1 MNQDI
6 VNGAFLFRV
15 LLKVINKK
23 GNVSFWIYK
32 VYIQGVYKFGSIKM
46 EALFY
51 AYRSMS
57 NPLLITSNF
66 SMGGKTACLIYHQ
79 SKEPHPPQKK
89 EILISSSHDFLYF
102 KSWFSSVK
110 CRKQN
115 NLILHSTEEN
125 QNIVFLLVT
134 SI

>member
-79 SKEPHPPQKK
+79 SKEPHSPHKK
-89 EILISSSHDFLYF
+89 KKKFEFQVLMISYILNRGSLLL
-102 KSWFSSVK
+102 
-110 CRKQN
+110 N
-115 NLILHSTEEN
+115 AEN
-125 QNIVFLLVT
+125 KI
-134 SI
+134 I